1 MVAQYLDFTEKYNAT
16 GSFVVETSGWD
27 YCVIQAVGIANSITF
42 NTTIDSGAIQGVTDG
57 SFVSS
62 DNYVSAVGVL
72 LSDGVTKQN
81 KIDAP
86 WGLIKFNVI
95 GRYMKFV
102 GGVDG
107 STKVLIM
114 LAKIG

>member
-42 NTTIDSGAIQGVTDG
+42 NTTMDSGAIQGVTDG

-72 LSDGVTKQN
+72 LFDVDNKQN
-81 KIDAP
+81 KIDGE
-86 WGLIKFNVI
+86 WDIIKYSVI
-95 GRYMKFV
+95 
-102 GGVDG
+102 
-107 STKVLIM
+107 SI
-114 LAKIG
+114 